1 MRESITHL
9 PRGTATPPPT
19 PGLQRHRRHA
29 VPALLLLL
37 GSVAIAAADRFEPT
51 AALGAAG
58 QHATGIYLLGRAW
71 LPGEPIEV
79 YALLH
84 NGEVLQVHARLHG
97 SWLAKRHGSRGGKPL
112 APSRFDEL
120 MAIAG
125 GADRDV
131 RAQGARVHADFA
143 RVGGLLRL
151 KPGDTAAEGR
161 AVKGPGSGATRLTL
175 IEAAHASDCGEIGCT
190 ELYRLTTRDGRGF
203 VIRTGVDRATWSFSG
218 YGIVSVWGVP
228 SR

>member
-1 MRESITHL
+1 MTSL
-9 PRGTATPPPT
+9 MPRLGRP
-19 PGLQRHRRHA
+19 RRRA
-29 VPALLLLL
+29 AAALLLTMLA
-37 GSVAIAAADRFEPT
+37 SCAFAESDRFEP
-51 AALGAAG
+51 AAAAAG
-58 QHATGIYLLGRAW
+58 TGGRVTGIYLLGRAY
-71 LPGEPIEV
+71 LPGDPVEV

-84 NGEVLQVHARLHG
+84 NGEVLQVHARLSGH
-97 SWLAKRHGSRGGKPL
+97 WLAKRYGSSGGKQL

-131 RAQGARVHADFA
+131 RALGAKVHADFA

-151 KPGDTAAEGR
+151 DATGPGAEGH
-161 AVKGPGSGATRLTL
+161 ALKGPATRIIGLTL
-175 IEAAHASDCGEIGCT
+175 IERANASECGEIGCV
-190 ELYRLTTRDGRGF
+190 ELFRRAAGDGRGF
-203 VIRTGVDRATWSFSG
+203 VVRIGVDRSTWSFEG

>member
-1 MRESITHL
+1 MTSL
-9 PRGTATPPPT
+9 MPRLGHPRRRAATAI
-19 PGLQRHRRHA
+19 
-29 VPALLLLL
+29 LLTMLASL
-37 GSVAIAAADRFEPT
+37 AIAESDRFEPS
-51 AALGAAG
+51 AVSAG
-58 QHATGIYLLGRAW
+58 TGVRATGIFLLGRAY
-71 LPGEPIEV
+71 LPGDPVEV

-84 NGEVLQVHARLHG
+84 NGEVLQVHARQRG
-97 SWLAKRHGSRGGKPL
+97 RWLAKRHGSSGGKQL

-131 RAQGARVHADFA
+131 RAQGAKVHADFA

-151 KPGDTAAEGR
+151 DSNGSAAEGH
-161 AVKGPGSGATRLTL
+161 AVKGPATRSTGLVL
-175 IEAAHASDCGEIGCT
+175 IEQAHASDCGAIGCV
-190 ELYRLTTRDGRGF
+190 ELYRRAAGDGRGY
-203 VIRTGVDRATWSFSG
+203 VIRIGVDRATWSFEG

>member
-1 MRESITHL
+1 MT
-9 PRGTATPPPT
+9 T
-19 PGLQRHRRHA
+19 
-29 VPALLLLL
+29 ALLTLF
-37 GSVAIAAADRFEPT
+37 GSVAVAEADRFEP
-51 AALGAAG
+51 AVALGAASG
-58 QHATGIYLLGRAW
+58 RATGIYLLGRAY
-71 LPGEPIEV
+71 LPGDPVEV

-84 NGEVLQVHARLHG
+84 NGDVLQVHARMHG
-97 SWLAKRHGSRGGKPL
+97 SWLAKRHGSIGGKEL

-131 RAQGARVHADFA
+131 RAQGAKVHADFA

-151 KPGDTAAEGR
+151 EPGSAAAEGR
-161 AVKGPGSGATRLTL
+161 AVKGPGSRATRLAL
-175 IEAAHASDCGEIGCT
+175 IEQAHASDCGEIGCV
-190 ELYRLTTRDGRGF
+190 ELYRRAADDGRGF
-203 VIRTGVDRATWSFSG
+203 VIRIGVDRATWSFEG

>member
-1 MRESITHL
+1 MSSLT
-9 PRGTATPPPT
+9 PR
-19 PGLQRHRRHA
+19 LQRHATLA
-29 VPALLLLL
+29 VLLLL
-37 GSVAIAAADRFEPT
+37 GSAATAEADRFEPT

-58 QHATGIYLLGRAW
+58 THATGIYLLGRAY
-71 LPGEPIEV
+71 LPREPVEV

-84 NGEVLQVHARLHG
+84 NGEVLQVHARLGG
-97 SWLAKRHGSRGGKPL
+97 SWLAKRHGSSGGKPL

-131 RAQGARVHADFA
+131 RTQGARIHADFA

-151 KPGDTAAEGR
+151 EPGDSASEGR
-161 AVKGPGSGATRLTL
+161 AVKGPGTRTTRLTL
-175 IEAAHASDCGEIGCT
+175 IEHAHASDCGEVGCT

-203 VIRTGVDRATWSFSG
+203 VIRTGIDRSTWSFAG

>member
-1 MRESITHL
+1 
-9 PRGTATPPPT
+9 
-19 PGLQRHRRHA
+19 
-29 VPALLLLL
+29 V
-37 GSVAIAAADRFEPT
+37 
-51 AALGAAG
+51 
-58 QHATGIYLLGRAW
+58 TGIYLLGRAH
-71 LPGEPIEV
+71 LPGDPIEV

-84 NGEVLQVHARLHG
+84 NGEILQVHARLRG
-97 SWLAKRHGSRGGKPL
+97 SWLAKRHGSSGGKDL

-151 KPGDTAAEGR
+151 DPGRPATEGR
-161 AVKGPGSGATRLTL
+161 AFKRPGARTTGLAL
-175 IEAAHASDCGEIGCT
+175 IERAHASDCGVIGCV
-190 ELYRLTTRDGRGF
+190 ELYRRAASDGRGF
-203 VIRTGVDRATWSFSG
+203 VIRIGVDRSTWSFEG